1 MRPRSGLARDEGAF
15 FKGLGVLWVLP
26 TPLERQGTLA
36 CPAGAPFL
44 GKKWGKEPPG
54 EEVPPP
60 GPPSLVGLC
69 GGGCTSFLVPGLR
82 PSPCH
87 AGNGPPTGWAGWGRG
102 GVPFGRRQRVTVRV
116 STFPPDNKPLLPP
129 ARAGG
134 RAMRRW
140 SLRPQARPLHDQPPS
155 PVPPTREWGSKGK
168 EPPSPWCSFP
178 YFFKEIGPRPGGHRS
193 RPFQRR

>member
-69 GGGCTSFLVPGLR
+69 GGRLYFLRETR
-82 PSPCH
+82 P
-87 AGNGPPTGWAGWGRG
+87 AALTLEGP
-102 GVPFGRRQRVTVRV
+102 
-116 STFPPDNKPLLPP
+116 
-129 ARAGG
+129 
-134 RAMRRW
+134 
-140 SLRPQARPLHDQPPS
+140 
-155 PVPPTREWGSKGK
+155 
-168 EPPSPWCSFP
+168 
-178 YFFKEIGPRPGGHRS
+178 
-193 RPFQRR
+193 

>member
-15 FKGLGVLWVLP
+15 FKVGVLWVLP

-69 GGGCTSFLVPGLR
+69 GGRLYFLRDTR
-82 PSPCH
+82 P
-87 AGNGPPTGWAGWGRG
+87 AALTAKGP
-102 GVPFGRRQRVTVRV
+102 
-116 STFPPDNKPLLPP
+116 
-129 ARAGG
+129 
-134 RAMRRW
+134 
-140 SLRPQARPLHDQPPS
+140 
-155 PVPPTREWGSKGK
+155 
-168 EPPSPWCSFP
+168 
-178 YFFKEIGPRPGGHRS
+178 
-193 RPFQRR
+193 

>member
-15 FKGLGVLWVLP
+15 FKVGVLWVLP

-69 GGGCTSFLVPGLR
+69 GGRLYFLRDTWPAALTLE
-82 PSPCH
+82 
-87 AGNGPPTGWAGWGRG
+87 GP
-102 GVPFGRRQRVTVRV
+102 
-116 STFPPDNKPLLPP
+116 
-129 ARAGG
+129 
-134 RAMRRW
+134 
-140 SLRPQARPLHDQPPS
+140 
-155 PVPPTREWGSKGK
+155 
-168 EPPSPWCSFP
+168 
-178 YFFKEIGPRPGGHRS
+178 
-193 RPFQRR
+193 

>member
-15 FKGLGVLWVLP
+15 FKVGVLWVLP

-69 GGGCTSFLVPGLR
+69 GGRLYFLRDTR
-82 PSPCH
+82 P
-87 AGNGPPTGWAGWGRG
+87 AALTLEGP
-102 GVPFGRRQRVTVRV
+102 
-116 STFPPDNKPLLPP
+116 
-129 ARAGG
+129 
-134 RAMRRW
+134 
-140 SLRPQARPLHDQPPS
+140 
-155 PVPPTREWGSKGK
+155 
-168 EPPSPWCSFP
+168 
-178 YFFKEIGPRPGGHRS
+178 
-193 RPFQRR
+193 

>member
-15 FKGLGVLWVLP
+15 FKVGVLWVLP

-69 GGGCTSFLVPGLR
+69 GGRLYFSLDTWPAALTLK
-82 PSPCH
+82 
-87 AGNGPPTGWAGWGRG
+87 GP
-102 GVPFGRRQRVTVRV
+102 
-116 STFPPDNKPLLPP
+116 
-129 ARAGG
+129 
-134 RAMRRW
+134 
-140 SLRPQARPLHDQPPS
+140 
-155 PVPPTREWGSKGK
+155 
-168 EPPSPWCSFP
+168 
-178 YFFKEIGPRPGGHRS
+178 
-193 RPFQRR
+193 